1 MNIKEE
7 RAKYNAFIATYRIFK
22 KNISGPMDWDTF
34 PPPVGL
40 VAVPLLIFKGISLDV
55 LKTQL
60 VMSQGV
66 APPF

>member
-1 MNIKEE
+1 
-7 RAKYNAFIATYRIFK
+7 
-22 KNISGPMDWDTF
+22 MDWDTF

-40 VAVPLLIFKGISLDV
+40 VAVPLLTFKGISLDV